1 ELFWV
6 VRGGPP
12 GRTIA
17 AECFPAH
24 AFQAAI
30 PSCCFASRSAS
41 GRAFHAVICGFVLL
55 PRNTARNVSFVL
67 MKFPFLYALR
77 AQTKA
82 RYNTQMINVGRT
94 AGRRRRW
101 PKNQRVGAPDRAI
114 GSQVLDD

>member
-41 GRAFHAVICGFVLL
+41 GRAFHAVIRGFVLL

-67 MKFPFLYALR
+67 MRFPFLYALR

-82 RYNTQMINVGRT
+82 RYSGAWQNRWPDEVL
-94 AGRRRRW
+94 AKESARRRARSR
-101 PKNQRVGAPDRAI
+101 NRFSSSCG
-114 GSQVLDD
+114 LT